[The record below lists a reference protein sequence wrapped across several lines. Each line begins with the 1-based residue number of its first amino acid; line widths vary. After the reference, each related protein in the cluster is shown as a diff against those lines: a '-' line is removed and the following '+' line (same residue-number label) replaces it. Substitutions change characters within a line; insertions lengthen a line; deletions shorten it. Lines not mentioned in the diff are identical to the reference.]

1 VRRILV
7 LLLAVATSA
16 PAEIF
21 HHAGTA
27 ARPVKNRISIP
38 DRLTLNQA
46 ESIALQQAPSVA
58 AADYN
63 TQAAQQVVREV
74 RSQFFPQVFGDITA
88 VGTGNGIENA
98 FGGSQRATRTIRL
111 GATAGLSASTL
122 LNHESNGIN
131 INQLIFDF
139 GRTPNLTAASKFEAM
154 SDAQREQLAKEQV
167 LWQTDAAYFDV
178 LKAQALLSVAN
189 QTVAA
194 RRVVYDDVAALAA
207 NKLKSDLDVLYARS
221 DLQKAE
227 QLVLE
232 AKSAL
237 SIANAELS
245 RAMGLQET
253 RLFILAEEPLKQLP
267 AKSAAPLVARA
278 LQNRPDLIALRD
290 QVEGAGKFALAERD
304 ARLPKLQA
312 FGSFGTTPVGDPGVK
327 GGGGGLTPGNYV
339 AAGINVELPLFTGG
353 LLSSRQKEAELRE
366 KGQEER
372 LSDQQLEAVK
382 QVNTAWSDATTALEN
397 INLAQELA
405 SNSQQALELA
415 DAQYRSGQTSIIELS
430 QAQLN
435 ALQAEIGAATAK
447 FDYQLKLH
455 RLDYETGDFGL
466 KLYRGQP
473 RH

>member
-1 VRRILV
+1 VRITLV
-7 LLLAVATSA
+7 LLLVVAASA
-16 PAEIF
+16 SAETF
-21 HHAGTA
+21 HHPGTT

-38 DRLTLNQA
+38 DRLTLDQA
-46 ESIALQQAPSVA
+46 ESITLQQAPSVA
-58 AADYN
+58 AANYN

-98 FGGSQRATRTIRL
+98 FGGSHEATRTIRL
-111 GATAGLSASTL
+111 GATVGLSASTL

-154 SDAQREQLAKEQV
+154 SNAEREQLAKEQV

-207 NKLKSDLDVLYARS
+207 SKLKSDLDVVFARS

-237 SIANAELS
+237 TIANAELS
-245 RAMGLQET
+245 RAMGLQEN
-253 RLFILAEEPLKQLP
+253 RVLILAEEPLKQLP
-267 AKSAAPLVARA
+267 ATSAAPLVARA

-290 QVEGAGKFALAERD
+290 QVEGAGKFALAARD

-312 FGSFGTTPVGDPGVK
+312 FGSFGTTPVGDPGVE
-327 GGGGGLTPGNYV
+327 GNYV
-339 AAGINVELPLFTGG
+339 AAGINVEVPLFTGG
-353 LLSSRQKEAELRE
+353 LLSSRQNEAELR
-366 KGQEER
+366 KQGQQAQ

-397 INLAQELA
+397 IDLAKELA
-405 SNSQQALELA
+405 SNGQQALELA
-415 DAQYRSGQTSIIELS
+415 EAQYRSGQTSIIELS

-455 RLDYETGDFGL
+455 RLDYETGDIGL

-473 RH
+473 HH

>member
-1 VRRILV
+1 MRRILV
-7 LLLAVATSA
+7 LLLVVGTSA

-21 HHAGTA
+21 HHPETA
-27 ARPVKNRISIP
+27 PKRVKNRIAIP
-38 DRLTLNQA
+38 DRLTLDQA

-58 AADYN
+58 AANYN

-74 RSQFFPQVFGDITA
+74 RSKFFPEVLGEITA
-88 VGTGNGIENA
+88 VGTGHGIENA
-98 FGGSQRATRTIRL
+98 FDGSPGATRTIRL

-154 SDAQREQLAKEQV
+154 SDAEREQRAKEQV

-245 RAMGLQET
+245 RAMGLQEN
-253 RLFILAEEPLKQLP
+253 RVFIVSEEPLKQLP

-312 FGSFGTTPVGDPGVK
+312 FGSFGTTPVGDPGVQ
-327 GGGGGLTPGNYV
+327 GNYV

-353 LLSSRQKEAELRE
+353 LLSSRQKEAQLRE
-366 KGQEER
+366 KGQEEQ

-382 QVNTAWSDATTALEN
+382 QVNTAWFDATTALQN
-397 INLAQELA
+397 IDLAQELA
-405 SNSQQALELA
+405 SNADQALELA
-415 DAQYRSGQTSIIELS
+415 EAQYRSGQTSIIELS
-430 QAQLN
+430 QAQLS

-455 RLDYETGDFGL
+455 RLDYETGDIGL

>member
-7 LLLAVATSA
+7 LLLVAATSTQA
-16 PAEIF
+16 KTF
-21 HHAGTA
+21 HHPGTA
-27 ARPVKNRISIP
+27 ARGVKDRISIP
-38 DRLTLNQA
+38 DRLTLDQA
-46 ESIALQQAPSVA
+46 ESITLQQAPSVA
-58 AADYN
+58 AANYN

-98 FGGSQRATRTIRL
+98 FGGSHEATRTIRL
-111 GATAGLSASTL
+111 GATVGLSASTL

-154 SDAQREQLAKEQV
+154 SETEREQLAKEQV

-207 NKLKSDLDVLYARS
+207 SKLKSDLDVVFARS

-245 RAMGLQET
+245 RAMGLKEN
-253 RLFILAEEPLKQLP
+253 RVFILAEEPLKQLP
-267 AKSAAPLVARA
+267 AESAAPLVARS
-278 LQNRPDLIALRD
+278 LVNRPDLIALRD
-290 QVEGAGKFALAERD
+290 QVEGAGKFALAQR
-304 ARLPKLQA
+304 
-312 FGSFGTTPVGDPGVK
+312 
-327 GGGGGLTPGNYV
+327 
-339 AAGINVELPLFTGG
+339 
-353 LLSSRQKEAELRE
+353 
-366 KGQEER
+366 
-372 LSDQQLEAVK
+372 
-382 QVNTAWSDATTALEN
+382 
-397 INLAQELA
+397 
-405 SNSQQALELA
+405 
-415 DAQYRSGQTSIIELS
+415 
-430 QAQLN
+430 
-435 ALQAEIGAATAK
+435 
-447 FDYQLKLH
+447 
-455 RLDYETGDFGL
+455 
-466 KLYRGQP
+466 RG
-473 RH
+473 R